1 MARPGVTREQ
11 VHQVADEIAAEG
23 QNPTVMSVRNRLGGG
38 SPNNITPWLGAWRE
52 AHERTKTEVLPQ
64 LPEGV
69 EGAMRQVWSIAWKAA
84 QAQFEGERDALA
96 TARKDIEHER
106 AEMLTEISRLDGELD
121 EATTK
126 LHAAAVD
133 LASERR
139 DHDQTKAAVR
149 EAKALADERNR
160 HIEQQTAE
168 LREVRAE
175 RDTVVANV
183 ARLDADNTHLRTDL
197 ERAREAGMKLR
208 QELNST
214 AGERDRLRGELQR
227 VSAEQE
233 QLRVN
238 LARLSTEV
246 DRERENAKQAKAAI
260 DLGGKKI
267 QALDRELAEER
278 QARTMAERALGE
290 LQVEAATLKERAA
303 HAEQLQTVLDRLQA
317 PAGVTPIR
325 K

>member
-149 EAKALADERNR
+149 EAKALADERHR
-160 HIEQQTAE
+160 HIEQQAAE

-175 RDTVVANV
+175 RDAAVASA
-183 ARLDADNTHLRTDL
+183 ARLDADNAHLRTDL
-197 ERAREAGMKLR
+197 ERAREASTKIR
-208 QELNST
+208 HELNST
-214 AGERDRLRGELQR
+214 TGERDRLRAELQR
-227 VSAEQE
+227 LSAEQE
-233 QLRVN
+233 PLRADF
-238 LARLSTEV
+238 ARLSAEV
-246 DRERENAKQAKAAI
+246 DHERENAKQAKAAI

-267 QALDRELAEER
+267 QVLDRELAEER
-278 QARTMAERALGE
+278 QARAVAEGALAE
-290 LQVEAATLKERAA
+290 LQIETATLKERAA
-303 HAEQLQTVLDRLQA
+303 HAEQLQAVLDRLQA
-317 PAGVTPIR
+317 PADVTPLR
-325 K
+325 R

>member
-11 VHQVADEIAAEG
+11 VRQAADEIAAEG

-38 SPNNITPWLGAWRE
+38 SPNNITPWLGEWRD
-52 AHERTKTEVLPQ
+52 AHERTRTEVLPP

-69 EGAMRQVWSIAWKAA
+69 EGAMRQVWALAWKAA
-84 QAQFEGERDALA
+84 QAQLEGERDALA
-96 TARKDIEHER
+96 TARKDIERER
-106 AEMLTEISRLDGELD
+106 AEMLAEISRLDGELD
-121 EATTK
+121 EAKTK
-126 LHAAAVD
+126 LHDAAVD

-149 EAKALADERNR
+149 EAKALAAERNR
-160 HIEQQTAE
+160 HIEQQSAE

-175 RDTVVANV
+175 RDAAVSSA
-183 ARLDADNTHLRTDL
+183 ARLDADNAHLRTDL
-197 ERAREAGMKLR
+197 ERAREAGTKIR

-214 AGERDRLRGELQR
+214 TSERDRLRGELQR

-233 QLRVN
+233 LLRIN
-238 LARLSTEV
+238 HARLSTEV
-246 DRERENAKQAKAAI
+246 DRERENAKQAKATV

-278 QARTMAERALGE
+278 QARAMAERALAE
-290 LQVEAATLKERAA
+290 LQVETVTLKERAA
-303 HAEQLQTVLDRLQA
+303 HAEQLQAVLDRLQA
-317 PAGVTPIR
+317 PAAVTPLR
-325 K
+325 R